1 MIPIVILAGG
11 LGTRLN
17 ELTKSTPKS
26 LILINEIPFVIHQ
39 LMLLK
44 KSGFSK
50 IHFCLGHLGEKI
62 EHEIK
67 NHNIF
72 KNMNITFSYDGEN
85 QLGTGGAIKNIID
98 KLPNYFFL
106 TYGDSYLLTD
116 YKKVLNYFNNTA
128 KSSNE
133 SLMTVYKNNNKWDKS
148 NVIFNGKRILKYSKN
163 HDSINMNFI
172 DFGLSIISKNSF
184 KLFNKKSIF
193 DLSEYLSYQVKNNSL
208 LGYEV
213 DKRFH
218 EIGSIDG
225 IRDLEKI
232 L

>member
-1 MIPIVILAGG
+1 
-11 LGTRLN
+11 
-17 ELTKSTPKS
+17 
-26 LILINEIPFVIHQ
+26 
-39 LMLLK
+39 
-44 KSGFSK
+44 
-50 IHFCLGHLGEKI
+50 
-62 EHEIK
+62 
-67 NHNIF
+67 
-72 KNMNITFSYDGEN
+72 
-85 QLGTGGAIKNIID
+85 
-98 KLPNYFFL
+98 
-106 TYGDSYLLTD
+106 
-116 YKKVLNYFNNTA
+116 
-128 KSSNE
+128 
-133 SLMTVYKNNNKWDKS
+133 MTVYKNNNKWDKS